1 MANVM
6 GAQQQRIIMNYSV
19 PPGTDE
25 IEAIAGSMLDNLPE
39 ELLEHCDGLAIR
51 VEDFPDETTVEELD
65 LENPYDLLAQ
75 YKSGKEI
82 SPGVE
87 KKTANDDDV
96 LVIYRRPLLD
106 MWCESCDDLLSL
118 LRQVMIEE
126 LGRHFD
132 FPDDEIEEMARRHY
146 QGML

>member
-1 MANVM
+1 MAKVM
-6 GAQQQRIIMNYSV
+6 GAQQQQIIMNYSV
-19 PPGTDE
+19 PPGTEE
-25 IEAIAGSMLDNLPE
+25 IEVMAGTVLDSMPE
-39 ELLEHCDGLAIR
+39 ELLEYCEGLAIR
-51 VEDFPDETTVEELD
+51 VEDFPDEAVSEELD
-65 LENPYDLLAQ
+65 LENSYDLLAL
-75 YKSGKEI
+75 YRSGKEI

-96 LVIYRRPLLD
+96 LIVYRRPLLD
-106 MWCESCDDLLSL
+106 MWCESCEDLIGL

-132 FPDDEIEEMARRHY
+132 FTDDEIEEMTRRHY